1 LTASASETLPFF
13 LLGKAGKPGTN
24 SVGRLFLAQARER
37 GADTHKVFVPARE
50 LVNAN
55 QQLTKERMKMAKGKR
70 TNEQVE
76 VVAHSV
82 RYGVQDE
89 RLQTAISGFEI
100 RQQDEPPA
108 RTDSCIT
115 VEFGP
120 TVSKASA
127 IAALRMVLEKI
138 EAEGLPALVTSMEK
152 RAATRLVK
160 LQKDAV
166 KASKLLEKL
175 PPEVRDNVKRTMSLD
190 L

>member
-1 LTASASETLPFF
+1 MP
-13 LLGKAGKPGTN
+13 
-24 SVGRLFLAQARER
+24 
-37 GADTHKVFVPARE
+37 
-50 LVNAN
+50 
-55 QQLTKERMKMAKGKR
+55 KGKR
-70 TNEQVE
+70 TNEPVK

-89 RLQTAISGFEI
+89 RLYTSISGFEI

-108 RTDSCIT
+108 LTDSFIT

-120 TVSKASA
+120 TVSKTSG
-127 IAALRMVLEKI
+127 ITALRMVLEKI
-138 EAEGLPALVTSMEK
+138 EVDGLPVLVTKMEK

>member
-1 LTASASETLPFF
+1 MP
-13 LLGKAGKPGTN
+13 
-24 SVGRLFLAQARER
+24 
-37 GADTHKVFVPARE
+37 
-50 LVNAN
+50 
-55 QQLTKERMKMAKGKR
+55 KGKR
-70 TNEQVE
+70 TNEPVK

-82 RYGVQDE
+82 RYGVQED
-89 RLQTAISGFEI
+89 RLHTTISGFEI

-108 RTDSCIT
+108 PTDSCIT

-120 TVSKASA
+120 TVSKNSA
-127 IAALRMVLEKI
+127 ITALRMVLEKI
-138 EAEGLPALVTSMEK
+138 EADGLPALVTKMEK

-175 PPEVRDNVKRTMSLD
+175 PPEVRDNVKRTMGLD